1 MHPTTILSLLLST
14 LVATATATEFQ
25 IITTHKVECKRKTK
39 SGDEL
44 SMHYTGTLEDG
55 KVFDSSVDRGPFKFQ
70 LGAGRVIQGW
80 DKGLLDMC
88 VGEKRKLIIPPAM
101 GYGDNGIGPIPG
113 GAVLIFETELLG
125 IGGVSKDE
133 L

>member
-1 MHPTTILSLLLST
+1 
-14 LVATATATEFQ
+14 
-25 IITTHKVECKRKTK
+25 
-39 SGDEL
+39 
-44 SMHYTGTLEDG
+44 
-55 KVFDSSVDRGPFKFQ
+55 
-70 LGAGRVIQGW
+70 
-80 DKGLLDMC
+80 MC